1 MKIGHCQMACATGDV
16 ATNLNAVL
24 RGLAWAAEEKL
35 AIVSFPESFL
45 TGYFDSKD
53 SARCHMLATD
63 GPEIAGLLT
72 RSKDFTATF
81 MVGYNEARGRE
92 IYNTVLIAEQ
102 GRLLGT
108 YSKAFPCHDY
118 FTPGRDFPVFER
130 DGVPF
135 GVVICAD
142 GGYIEP
148 TRILALKG
156 AQIVFA
162 PHYNYIGQ
170 DHLIDHFQ
178 RVRRDHA
185 ARAVENDIFFFRGNN
200 YVIGHDAGLDYDGV
214 GYGDSYLVDPNG
226 EILIRSRRMTEHF
239 MAIDIDPSTPP
250 RNVSRSAVSADRLL
264 SQLKKTL
271 AQVEGPAHGAGME
284 A

>member
-16 ATNLNAVL
+16 DANMSSVL
-24 RGLAWAAEEKL
+24 RGLAWAAEENL

-45 TGYFDSKD
+45 TGYFASRE
-53 SARCHMLATD
+53 SARAHTLATH
-63 GPEIAGLLT
+63 GPEIAALLS
-72 RSKDFTATF
+72 RSRNSPTTF
-81 MVGYNEARGRE
+81 MVGYNELRDEE
-92 IYNTVLIAEQ
+92 IYNSVLVAER

-108 YSKAFPCHDY
+108 YSKAFPCFDY
-118 FTPGRDFPVFER
+118 FRPGRDFPVFER
-130 DGVPF
+130 DGVRF

-156 AQIVFA
+156 ARIVFA

-170 DHLIDHFQ
+170 EHLIDHFQ
-178 RVRRDHA
+178 RVRQDHA
-185 ARAVENDIFFFRGNN
+185 ARAVENNVFFLRGNN
-200 YVIGHDAGLDYDGV
+200 YVDGPDTGLGYSGV

-239 MAIDIDPSTPP
+239 MAIDIDPESPP
-250 RNVSRSAVSADRLL
+250 RDVSRSGISARQLL
-264 SQLKKTL
+264 PLLKEAL
-271 AQVEGPAHGAGME
+271 EQQVGDYKGGK
-284 A
+284 